1 MLMEHCLRQSA
12 AASRSNKA
20 IRIRNRTWSRTTGTG
35 PHGKYTY
42 TYSRAKHRTAQH
54 SADQYSEANEPE
66 MLYIPYSDRGEPQS
80 GMQPSN

>member
-1 MLMEHCLRQSA
+1 MLHANGALSAA

-20 IRIRNRTWSRTTGTG
+20 IRIRNRTTGTG